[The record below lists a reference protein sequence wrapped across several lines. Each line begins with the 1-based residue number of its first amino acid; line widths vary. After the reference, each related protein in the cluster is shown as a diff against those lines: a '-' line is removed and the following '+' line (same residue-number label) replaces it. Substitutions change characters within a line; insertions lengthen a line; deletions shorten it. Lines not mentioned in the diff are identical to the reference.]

1 MMAEETSL
9 RKMLLDGNDLSLVPA
24 EHLARGVNRLQEVPG
39 VAVAA
44 VAVAVIAVVAAIAV
58 AVARLPQVDLCGT
71 KLTELQVTTIFL
83 DLLTSTRL
91 QVRSAWHTA
100 NSHFGHPTKYMTLVA
115 SMKLKSLILS
125 ENSAGRKH

>member
-1 MMAEETSL
+1 MAEETSL
-9 RKMLLDGNDLSLVPA
+9 RKVLLDGNDLSLVPA

-44 VAVAVIAVVAAIAV
+44 VAVIAEVAAIAV

-83 DLLTSTRL
+83 DLLTSTCL
-91 QVRSAWHTA
+91 QVR
-100 NSHFGHPTKYMTLVA
+100 PVC
-115 SMKLKSLILS
+115 IQP
-125 ENSAGRKH
+125 